1 MPNVTLWKRAYPL
14 KPGEAVTEED
24 IKNVMAMVNRDLGKD
39 GKKKL
44 DYEISEAIIS
54 GFGKNQAGS
63 TVKIQKGDG
72 EMSESL
78 SCESIQKYDQNLR
91 DAAKIAKSDRP
102 SKDLALEF
110 MGKYA
115 DGLRKR
121 FPEMTVQKA
130 NAQFL
135 KDCPTLGRLAS
146 GSTFEMAVGHY

>member
-1 MPNVTLWKRAYPL
+1 MPKLTLWKRAYPL

-63 TVKIQKGDG
+63 TVKIQKGDE
-72 EMSESL
+72 EMSEL
-78 SCESIQKYDQNLR
+78 SVEAIMKYDADLR
-91 DAAKIAKSDRP
+91 NSARVAKSDRP
-102 SKDLALEF
+102 TKSLALEF

>member
-1 MPNVTLWKRAYPL
+1 M
-14 KPGEAVTEED
+14 E
-24 IKNVMAMVNRDLGKD
+24 
-39 GKKKL
+39 
-44 DYEISEAIIS
+44 
-54 GFGKNQAGS
+54 
-63 TVKIQKGDG
+63 
-72 EMSESL
+72 L

-91 DAAKIAKSDRP
+91 DAAKISKSDRP
-102 SKDLALEF
+102 SKDTALEF